1 MQRMQLCRMR
11 GERPLLYLLC
21 TLCAC
26 ILFFLFLSP
35 QKTIDRGR
43 ILEYLREEEMEK
55 GGKEGRKEQK
65 IHKDDEH
72 MAMID
77 HSSTLHRE
85 PYPRRKKMSACP
97 PLYGRVGV
105 FVAYVKSSMETH
117 YAVAQRTLECYLKS
131 VNYTVFMVDLDND
144 ERVKHT
150 CYKNQQLFFRKHCAA
165 SVYLKEVDW
174 MLILDADTA
183 IVNPNHCI
191 EEWIDTRADLVFYER
206 YFNWE
211 IASGNYLAK
220 NTDFARNFLKK
231 WADWEFIQPQNWNG
245 ADNGVLQIHILE
257 AVIPSAVQEIRICD
271 EIWHKGTDYDTYMA
285 FVTCCKMA
293 LGATRLWPGKVRIY
307 RRAHG
312 WVRDGF
318 LADDGWAETDFMLH
332 GYKAQKVGQDGWAS
346 PFTEM
351 PDPAKCGSHT
361 KGWPW
366 RKEKMFTVEEVRMR
380 LSAFEG
386 STGKNYPQKARVIPY
401 LEYPDVGDC
410 FPHCDDMV

>member
-1 MQRMQLCRMR
+1 FRMR
-11 GERPLLYLLC
+11 NERNLLYILC

-35 QKTIDRGR
+35 SR
-43 ILEYLREEEMEK
+43 ILEYLRETQKGEEGGERGGEGREK
-55 GGKEGRKEQK
+55 GEEREHV
-65 IHKDDEH
+65 HKDDEH
-72 MAMID
+72 VAMID
-77 HSSTLHRE
+77 HSSRIQRQF
-85 PYPRRKKMSACP
+85 YPRRQNMSSCP
-97 PLYGRVGV
+97 PLFGRVGI

-117 YAVAQRTLECYLKS
+117 YAVAQRSLECYMKS
-131 VNYTVFMVDLDND
+131 VNYTIYMVDLDND
-144 ERVKHT
+144 ERVKHA
-150 CYKNQQLFFRKHCAA
+150 CYKNKQLFFRKHCAA

-220 NTDFARNFLKK
+220 NTEFSRGFLKK

-257 AVIPSAVQEIRICD
+257 AVLPSAVQEIRICD

-332 GYKAQKVGQDGWAS
+332 GYKAQKVGQDGWKS
-346 PFTEM
+346 PFTEIIN
-351 PDPAKCGSHT
+351 PAKCDAST

-366 RKEKMFTVEEVRMR
+366 RKEKM
-380 LSAFEG
+380 LSIE
-386 STGKNYPQKARVIPY
+386 NYPQKVRAEPINNLDTVSSQARVIPY
-401 LEYPDVGDC
+401 LQYPDVGEC

>member
-1 MQRMQLCRMR
+1 MLKRMKMR
-11 GERPLLYLLC
+11 NERSLLYILC

-26 ILFFLFLSP
+26 ILFFLVLSP
-35 QKTIDRGR
+35 QRGIDRGR
-43 ILEYLREEEMEK
+43 ILEYLRETGAATREE
-55 GGKEGRKEQK
+55 GGREVSRGRVEVRKKEEEQ
-65 IHKDDEH
+65 HKDDEH

-77 HSSTLHRE
+77 HSTRLRRE
-85 PYPRRKKMSACP
+85 VYPKRQNMSSCK
-97 PLYGRVGV
+97 PLFGKVGV

-117 YAVAQRTLECYLKS
+117 YGVAQRTLECYLKS

-144 ERVKHT
+144 ERVKHA

-191 EEWIDTRADLVFYER
+191 EEWIDTRADLNFYER

-220 NTDFARNFLKK
+220 NTEFSRNFLKK

-257 AVIPSAVQEIRICD
+257 AVLPSAVQEIRICD

-332 GYKAQKVGQDGWAS
+332 GYKANKVGQDGWAS
-346 PFTEM
+346 PFTEA
-351 PDPAKCGSHT
+351 PNPAKCDAST

-366 RKEKMFTVEEVRMR
+366 RKEKMFTVQEVKNR

-386 STGKNYPQKARVIPY
+386 STGKNYPQKVRGILINDHA
-401 LEYPDVGDC
+401 
-410 FPHCDDMV
+410 